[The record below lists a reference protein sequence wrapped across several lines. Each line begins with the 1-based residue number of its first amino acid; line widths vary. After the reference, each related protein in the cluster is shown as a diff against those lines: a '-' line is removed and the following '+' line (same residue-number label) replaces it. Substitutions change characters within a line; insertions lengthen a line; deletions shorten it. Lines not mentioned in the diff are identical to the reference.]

1 MRTTRLLIA
10 LLTCL
15 VAMNAAAFRAQAQ
28 AASPGLVPPTETY
41 AGKTHAQWL
50 ESWFTWMFSIPGTA
64 ADFPFMDATGANSGA
79 NQSGPVFFFPKS
91 WLGAKGKPPEQRAAT
106 VPEGTALFLP
116 FNGYYIDPN
125 PDRDPATIAAENRA
139 ALDGWGKQV
148 FKLVVDGQEVPVES
162 GLTSP
167 ILHATSVY
175 TLSIPTNAAARSP
188 EVGYGWLPEAVYPF
202 QSYEWF
208 VLHKPLPVGR
218 HVVHVFNNGFIGTPD
233 EWVSDVVWTIDVVSR
248 PLSRDVIATS
258 ATEFS
263 GFRDVGGWSY
273 GHRTVSAGASEN
285 YDPARDFI
293 PFSGGPAQGDWD
305 GQRQQWNGTAWKA
318 KDGTELAAGSSRLA
332 AANRWTLRRW
342 QASELL
348 EKSPVALKWTLA
360 KADAT
365 CGNGVTGAL
374 YINGQL
380 VDKAT
385 IPFDRADA
393 LTRTYYAL
401 LTPGDVVDLELR
413 PLGADG
419 TDDLGCDSALMT
431 LSVSTAVPNFPR
443 QPDNKVFLTS
453 LPTRKL
459 ELLSQATAHGR
470 STVNWSSQASATYGI
485 KASGDLVN
493 WTDLA
498 SGLPGNPTA
507 TRWSEPLTEPA
518 PPARFYRVV
527 EESKTIEGLWVALY
541 EGNGYE
547 LIRITLDGDQAVAT
561 KLIGDTYIHRGEVT
575 WEADVKTGVGQGQFA
590 TDSDFQGRA
599 WGPGTLRITNPDR
612 LTFTFPGGVTFV
624 FRRVD

>member
-1 MRTTRLLIA
+1 MKTNSTLKILLAA
-10 LLTCL
+10 LLL
-15 VAMNAAAFRAQAQ
+15 AAAAFRAQAQ
-28 AASPGLVPPTETY
+28 ATPPGLVPPTETY

-50 ESWFTWMFSIPGTA
+50 ESWFTWMFSIPGGA
-64 ADFPFMDATGANSGA
+64 QDFPFTDPTGANSGA
-79 NQSGPVFFFPKS
+79 NQSGPVFFFAKS
-91 WLGAKGKPPEQRAAT
+91 WLGVKGNPSEQRSAT

-125 PDRDPATIAAENRA
+125 PDRDPATITAENRA
-139 ALDGWGKQV
+139 ALNDWGTQV
-148 FKLVVDGQEVPVES
+148 FKLVVDGEEIPVDS
-162 GLTSP
+162 SLTSP

-175 TLSIPTNAAARSP
+175 TLSIPANAAARP
-188 EVGYGWLPEAVYPF
+188 VGYGKLPETVYPF

-208 VLHKPLPVGR
+208 VLLKPLPVGR
-218 HVVHVFNNGFIGTPD
+218 HVVHLFNNGFIGTPD
-233 EWVSDVVWTIDVVSR
+233 EWVSDVVWTIDVVAR

-263 GFRDVGGWSY
+263 GFRDVAGWSY
-273 GHRTVSAGASEN
+273 GHRTAPAAGASEN

-348 EKSPVALKWTLA
+348 EKSPVALRWTLA

-374 YINGQL
+374 HINGQL

-393 LTRTYYAL
+393 LTRTFYAL
-401 LTPGDVVDLELR
+401 LTPGDVVDLALR

-431 LSVSTAVPNFPR
+431 LSVSTAIPNFPR
-443 QPDNKVFLTS
+443 QPDNKLFLTS

-459 ELLSQATAHGR
+459 EILSQSTANGR

-485 KASGDLVN
+485 QASGDLSS
-493 WTDLA
+493 WTKLA

-507 TRWSEPLTEPA
+507 TRWSEPLTSPEQ
-518 PPARFYRVV
+518 PARFYRVV
-527 EESKTIEGLWVALY
+527 EESKTIEGLWVAFY

-547 LIRITLDGDQAVAT
+547 LIRITVDGDQAVAT
-561 KLIGDTYIHRGEVT
+561 KLIGDTYIRSGEVT
-575 WEADVKTGVGQGQFA
+575 WEADVKTGLGQQQVAAG
-590 TDSDFQGRA
+590 SDFQGRE
-599 WGPGTLRITNPDR
+599 WVSGTLKITNSDR
-612 LTFTFPGGVTFV
+612 LTFTWTGVGTAV